1 MTHYHFPV
9 AWALAALAPAPS
21 RSYNDWS
28 TRLRPIMTVVLL
40 LLLAT
45 ALGGGT

>member
-1 MTHYHFPV
+1 LP
-9 AWALAALAPAPS
+9 WALAALVLAPS
-21 RSYNDWS
+21 RSYSDWN
-28 TRLRPIMTVVLL
+28 TKVRPIVAAILL

>member
-1 MTHYHFPV
+1 LP
-9 AWALAALAPAPS
+9 WALAALVPTPS
-21 RSYNDWS
+21 RSYSDWS
-28 TRLRPIMTVVLL
+28 TRLWPIMTVVLL

>member
-1 MTHYHFPV
+1 L
-9 AWALAALAPAPS
+9 WALVALVLAPS

-28 TRLRPIMTVVLL
+28 TKLRPIVTAILL